1 MKAYLDWAAEKYY
14 EGEPIMSDEHWDYLA
29 DVHNYNKVGAKP
41 GIGKTIKHLNPL
53 WSLQKFYEDDKLP
66 ELLNLVKT
74 PKLDG
79 SAISLTYVHGELST
93 AATRGDG
100 KEGEDVTEN
109 FKAWPIIPNE
119 INRLEVIQIVGEIVA
134 PKELA
139 NSRNYAAGAARLK
152 DPLEFLTR
160 DIDFICYAVYL
171 PDELKNEKYEQ
182 DLEQLKI
189 WGFQTVKNGTLCR
202 AFPTDGV
209 VYRVNSNADF
219 VSLGYTAKHP
229 RGAFAL
235 KDTRDVI
242 AVHTELLDVVW
253 QVGKSG
259 KVTPVA
265 IFEEIDIDGAKI
277 NRATL
282 NNAGFIE
289 NLDLNI
295 GDIIIVTR
303 AGGIIPKV
311 LGVA

>member
-14 EGEPIMSDEHWDYLA
+14 DGEPIMSDEHWDYLA
-29 DVHNYNKVGAKP
+29 EVHNYNKVGAIP
-41 GIGKTIKHLNPL
+41 GPGKTIKHLHQL
-53 WSLQKFYEDDKLP
+53 YSLQKFYEDDKLP
-66 ELLNLVKT
+66 DLVNLIET

-79 SAISLTYVHGELST
+79 SAISLTYVAGQLST

-100 KEGEDVTEN
+100 KIGEDVTAN
-109 FKAWPIIPNE
+109 FKAWPEIPNE
-119 INRLEVIQIVGEIVA
+119 IGRLDLIQVVGEIVA
-134 PKELA
+134 PKEIP

-152 DPLEFLTR
+152 NSVEFLSR
-160 DIDFICYAVYL
+160 DISFITYTLHL
-171 PDELKNEKYEQ
+171 PKGLRNTTYKE
-182 DLEQLKI
+182 DLEQLGA
-189 WGFQTVKNGTLCR
+189 WGFATVALPDLEYL
-202 AFPTDGV
+202 FPTDGK
-209 VYRVNSNADF
+209 VYRVNSNKDF
-219 VSLGYTAKHP
+219 VTLGYTAKHP
-229 RGAFAL
+229 RGAYAL
-235 KDTRDVI
+235 KNTSDVI

-277 NRATL
+277 NKATL

-295 GDIIIVTR
+295 GDTIIVTR